1 VDIDF
6 RVYDIGGGVLRATA
20 SAFDLQCAWQGYDRG
35 VEPAWRVVFTG
46 PTVRLEIYD
55 KNTGVLLAWGE
66 RVHLP
71 ARSV

>member
-1 VDIDF
+1 MDIDF
-6 RVYDIGGGVLRATA
+6 RVDDIGGGILRATA
-20 SAFDLQCAWQGYDRG
+20 SVFDMRCGWQGYDRG

-55 KNTGVLLAWGE
+55 KNTGVRLAWE
-66 RVHLP
+66 EQVHLP